1 MFLHVIRAVGSTL
14 AVLTVILMSS
24 GSALA
29 QSASPF
35 SNTDMTAIAR
45 GLDFGVTKPLVLQNP
60 APARGQQATVQ
71 VQEADA
77 GLGFGVIYGIVRPSF
92 NDEDAQFSLSNKTGW
107 KVGIFFG
114 GNRDGTV
121 GFWGKL
127 LYKVKKAGVG
137 DEDDEDAPEIET
149 KYLEIPAGFRVNF
162 GSSSRNSIG
171 GFVDF
176 GGVVDINIAKL
187 DDANIPEDYLGT
199 EIGSYFGVG
208 VEITRLIV
216 ELRWDRMVKSFY
228 DPAAGFESIKGHEF
242 EVEFMFR
249 IN

>member
-1 MFLHVIRAVGSTL
+1 MLSKVKGAALVTAAALS
-14 AVLTVILMSS
+14 VLFATSS
-24 GSALA
+24 SALA
-29 QSASPF
+29 QSTGRF
-35 SNTDMTAIAR
+35 SNTDVKSLAR
-45 GLDFGVTKPLVLQNP
+45 GLDFGVDLPVAL
-60 APARGQQATVQ
+60 APDGAAAQATAQ
-71 VQEADA
+71 SSDA
-77 GLGFGVIYGIVRPSF
+77 GIGFGVIYGIVRPSF
-92 NDEDAQFSLSNKTGW
+92 KDEDAQFTLSNKTGW

-127 LYKVKKAGVG
+127 LYKVKKAENQFGTEV
-137 DEDDEDAPEIET
+137 EA

-171 GFVDF
+171 GFFDV
-176 GGVVDINIAKL
+176 GGIVDINIEKL
-187 DDANIPEDYLGT
+187 DDPDIAEDYLGT
-199 EIGSYFGVG
+199 ELGWYFGVG
-208 VEITRLIV
+208 IEVTRLIV

-228 DPAAGFESIKGHEF
+228 DPADGFESIKGHEF

>member
-1 MFLHVIRAVGSTL
+1 MFLHVIRAVVSTL
-14 AVLTVILMSS
+14 AVCSVILMSS
-24 GSALA
+24 SSALA
-29 QSASPF
+29 QSSSPF
-35 SNTDMTAIAR
+35 SNTDVTAIAR
-45 GLDFGVTKPLVLQNP
+45 RLDFGVAQPAVLQGGV
-60 APARGQQATVQ
+60 AARGQATTQ
-71 VQEADA
+71 RRDADA
-77 GLGFGVIYGIVRPSF
+77 GIGFGVIYGIVRPSF
-92 NDEDAQFSLSNKTGW
+92 KDDDAQFTLSNKTGW

-127 LYKVKKAGVG
+127 LYKVKKA
-137 DEDDEDAPEIET
+137 ET
-149 KYLEIPAGFRVNF
+149 AFDTEVESRYLEIPAGFRINV
-162 GSSSRNSIG
+162 GSSSRNSVV

-176 GGVVDINIAKL
+176 GGVVDINIQKL
-187 DDANIPEDYLGT
+187 DDVNIPEDYLGT
-199 EIGSYFGVG
+199 EIGWYAGFG

-228 DPAAGFESIKGHEF
+228 DPADGFEAIKGHEF

>member
-1 MFLHVIRAVGSTL
+1 MLSKVFRAVLPSA
-14 AVLTVILMSS
+14 AVLSVLFLPSS
-24 GSALA
+24 SALA
-29 QSASPF
+29 QTTTFA
-35 SNTDMTAIAR
+35 NTDAQSLVR
-45 GLDFGVTKPLVLQNP
+45 DLHFGVSTPVELESP
-60 APARGQQATVQ
+60 TARGQATTQ
-71 VQEADA
+71 VRESDA
-77 GLGFGVIYGIVRPSF
+77 GIGFGVIYGIVRPSF
-92 NDEDAQFSLSNKTGW
+92 KDDDAQFTLSNKTGW

-127 LYKVKKAGVG
+127 LYKVKKAETAFNTEV
-137 DEDDEDAPEIET
+137 ET

-176 GGVVDINIAKL
+176 GGIVDINIAKL

-199 EIGSYFGVG
+199 ELGYYFGVG
-208 VEITRLIV
+208 VEITRLII

-228 DPAAGFESIKGHEF
+228 DPEEGFESIKGHEF

>member
-1 MFLHVIRAVGSTL
+1 MLSKFFRAVL
-14 AVLTVILMSS
+14 PAAAVLTVLFLPSS
-24 GSALA
+24 SALA
-29 QSASPF
+29 QTTTGLTL
-35 SNTDMTAIAR
+35 SNTDAR
-45 GLDFGVTKPLVLQNP
+45 SLVQGLDFGVTTPLALES
-60 APARGQQATVQ
+60 ATAQATAQ
-71 VQEADA
+71 GSEADA
-77 GLGFGVIYGIVRPSF
+77 GIGFGVIYGIVRPSF
-92 NDEDAQFSLSNKTGW
+92 KDDDAQFTLSNKTGW

-127 LYKVKKAGVG
+127 LYKVKKAETQFDTEV
-137 DEDDEDAPEIET
+137 ET

-171 GFVDF
+171 GFLDF
-176 GGVVDINIAKL
+176 GGVADINIGKL
-187 DDANIPEDYLGT
+187 EHVIIPEDYLGT
-199 EIGSYFGVG
+199 ELGYYFGVG

-228 DPAAGFESIKGHEF
+228 DPADGFESIKGHEF

>member
-1 MFLHVIRAVGSTL
+1 MLPQLTRAVLPTVALLSVLVLPSST
-14 AVLTVILMSS
+14 
-24 GSALA
+24 ALA
-29 QSASPF
+29 QTL
-35 SNTDMTAIAR
+35 SNTDVQALVAD
-45 GLDFGVTKPLVLQNP
+45 LDFGVATPV
-60 APARGQQATVQ
+60 ARQAQATAQ
-71 VQEADA
+71 VNEADA
-77 GLGFGVIYGIVRPSF
+77 GIGFGVIYGIVRPSF
-92 NDEDAQFSLSNKTGW
+92 KDEDAQFTLSNKTGW

-127 LYKVKKAGVG
+127 LYKVKKANVFSETG
-137 DEDDEDAPEIET
+137 PEIET
-149 KYLEIPAGFRVNF
+149 KFLEIPAGFRINF

-171 GFVDF
+171 GFVDL
-176 GGVVDINIAKL
+176 GAVVDLQIEKL
-187 DDANIPEDYLGT
+187 DDTNITEDYSGT
-199 EIGSYFGVG
+199 ELGYYFGFG

-228 DPAAGFESIKGHEF
+228 DPEEGFESIKGHEF

>member
-1 MFLHVIRAVGSTL
+1 MVSKVKGAALVTA
-14 AVLTVILMSS
+14 AVLSVLALTSS
-24 GSALA
+24 SALA
-29 QSASPF
+29 QSNSRF
-35 SNTDMTAIAR
+35 SNTDMKALAR
-45 GLDFGVTKPLVLQNP
+45 DLDFGVAKPAALDE
-60 APARGQQATVQ
+60 AGAQAATAQ
-71 VQEADA
+71 VRESDA
-77 GLGFGVIYGIVRPSF
+77 GIGFGVIYGIVRPNF
-92 NDEDAQFSLSNKTGW
+92 KDDDAQFTLSNKTGW

-127 LYKVKKAGVG
+127 LYKVKKAETQFE
-137 DEDDEDAPEIET
+137 DEVET
-149 KYLEIPAGFRVNF
+149 KYLEIPAGFRINF
-162 GSSSRNSIG
+162 GSSSRNSLG
-171 GFVDF
+171 GFVDI
-176 GGVVDINIAKL
+176 GGIVDINIQKL

-199 EIGSYFGVG
+199 ELGWYFGVG

>member
-1 MFLHVIRAVGSTL
+1 MLSKVFRAVLPSA
-14 AVLTVILMSS
+14 AVLSVLVLPSS
-24 GSALA
+24 PALA
-29 QSASPF
+29 QTPTLA
-35 SNTDMTAIAR
+35 NTDAQSLVR
-45 GLDFGVTKPLVLQNP
+45 GLDFGVATPLALQGG
-60 APARGQQATVQ
+60 ATAQAQATAQ
-71 VQEADA
+71 VREADA
-77 GLGFGVIYGIVRPSF
+77 GIGFGVIYGIVRPSF
-92 NDEDAQFSLSNKTGW
+92 KDDDAEFTLSNKTGW

-127 LYKVKKAGVG
+127 LYKVKKSEATVFGQVR
-137 DEDDEDAPEIET
+137 ELEAR
-149 KYLEIPAGFRVNF
+149 YLEIPAGFRVNI
-162 GSSSRNSIG
+162 GSSSRNSIV

-176 GGVVDINIAKL
+176 GAVVDINIKKL

-199 EIGSYFGVG
+199 ELGYYFGVG

-228 DPAAGFESIKGHEF
+228 DPEEGFESIKGHEF

>member
-1 MFLHVIRAVGSTL
+1 MVSQVRRAAVMATALTILL
-14 AVLTVILMSS
+14 ASSSPVLAHSSS
-24 GSALA
+24 G
-29 QSASPF
+29 PF
-35 SNTDMTAIAR
+35 LNTDITAVTR
-45 GLDFGVTKPLVLQNP
+45 GLDFGIATPVALVDQAGP
-60 APARGQQATVQ
+60 AQPRR
-71 VQEADA
+71 EADA
-77 GLGFGVIYGIVRPSF
+77 GIGFGLIYGIVRPAF
-92 NDEDAQFSLSNKTGW
+92 NDEDAQFTLSNKTGW

-127 LYKVKKAGVG
+127 LYKVKKAETGFDTEV
-137 DEDDEDAPEIET
+137 ET
-149 KYLEIPAGFRVNF
+149 KYLEIPAGFRVNV

-176 GGVVDINIAKL
+176 GGVVDINIKKL
-187 DDANIPEDYLGT
+187 DDPNIPEDYLGT
-199 EIGSYFGVG
+199 ELGYYFGVG

-216 ELRWDRMVKSFY
+216 ELRWDRMVKSFS
-228 DPAAGFESIKGHEF
+228 DPAAGFDSIKGHEF

>member
-1 MFLHVIRAVGSTL
+1 MLSKVFRAVLPSA
-14 AVLTVILMSS
+14 AVLSVLVLPSS
-24 GSALA
+24 PALA
-29 QSASPF
+29 QTPTLA
-35 SNTDMTAIAR
+35 NTDAQSLVR
-45 GLDFGVTKPLVLQNP
+45 GLDFGVATPLALQGG
-60 APARGQQATVQ
+60 ATAQAQ
-71 VQEADA
+71 VREADA
-77 GLGFGVIYGIVRPSF
+77 GIGFGVIYGIVRPSF
-92 NDEDAQFSLSNKTGW
+92 KDDDAQFTLSNKTGW

-127 LYKVKKAGVG
+127 LYKVRKAETEFNTEV
-137 DEDDEDAPEIET
+137 ET

-162 GSSSRNSIG
+162 GSTSRNSVG

-176 GGVVDINIAKL
+176 GAIVDINIQKL

-199 EIGSYFGVG
+199 ELGYYFGVG
-208 VEITRLIV
+208 VEITRLII
-216 ELRWDRMVKSFY
+216 ELRWDRMVRSFY
-228 DPAAGFESIKGHEF
+228 DPEEGFDPIKSNQF

>member
-1 MFLHVIRAVGSTL
+1 MLSRVFRAVLPSA
-14 AVLTVILMSS
+14 AVLSVLFLPGS
-24 GSALA
+24 SALA
-29 QSASPF
+29 QTTTFA
-35 SNTDMTAIAR
+35 NTDAQSLVRDLHFGVSTPVELERPAAR
-45 GLDFGVTKPLVLQNP
+45 GP
-60 APARGQQATVQ
+60 ATTQ
-71 VQEADA
+71 VRETDA
-77 GLGFGVIYGIVRPSF
+77 GIGFGLIYGIVRPSF
-92 NDEDAQFSLSNKTGW
+92 KDDDAQFTLSNKTGW

-127 LYKVKKAGVG
+127 LYKVKKAETGFNTEV
-137 DEDDEDAPEIET
+137 ET

-162 GSSSRNSIG
+162 GSPSRNSIG

-176 GGVVDINIAKL
+176 GGIVDINIAKL

-199 EIGSYFGVG
+199 ELGYYFGVG
-208 VEITRLIV
+208 VEITRLII

-228 DPAAGFESIKGHEF
+228 DPAEGFESIKGHEF